1 MTAAVSEAL
10 RDKARRL
17 LWDARVELRQVVP
30 GGLVVAGVR
39 GDTGEHIVTY
49 AIDRSLADLPWR
61 WRCTCK
67 ARVRCSHIE
76 SVALVVRREES

>member
-49 AIDRSLADLPWR
+49 AIDRAQADMPWK
-61 WRCTCK
+61 WSCTCP
-67 ARVRCSHIE
+67 ARVPCSHIAA
-76 SVALVVRREES
+76 VQLVCRREQS